1 MRLQYFPRA
10 ILVFLL
16 AGFELVSYAAST
28 DKPNLLIIYTDEH
41 NFRTL
46 GCYRELMSDDQSF
59 VWGAGIKVD
68 TPHIDSLA
76 ADGAICTSYYAASPV
91 CTPSRAA
98 FVAGIYPVSTGA
110 WSNNEPMHDDVFTF
124 AEQLRRHGYKTAYVG
139 KWHLDGK
146 KKPGFEPERKFGFS
160 DNRHMFNRGHWK
172 VLQQDGDTSMPPN
185 YSKEA
190 KGNNYSLKG
199 ANETS
204 FTTDYLTDRTIEI
217 IDRDKDQ
224 PFCVMLSIP
233 DPHGP
238 EMVRSPYDTMF
249 KDMHFDD
256 PKTKHVPDSQI
267 PKWNPQ
273 TGSNT
278 ADEFT
283 KHEMAQY
290 FGMVKCIDDNVGQ
303 LLAYLKETGLDKNT
317 IIVFTAD
324 HGDLLGEH
332 NRIEKGLPYEAAA
345 KIPFIIRYPARIPA
359 GKVIHKAYTNVDFMP
374 TILGLMDIPQVLGT
388 QGLDDSATF
397 LSNKKEVVD
406 DRIVYFTKAGGS
418 WFSVVNNRYK
428 LVVSR
433 EDKPWLF
440 DLERDPDELIN
451 FYQDPEYKPI
461 STKFMKDLK
470 NKMERYN
477 EGKLSESEA
486 KLKFQ

>member
-1 MRLQYFPRA
+1 M
-10 ILVFLL
+10 LVFLL
-16 AGFELVSYAAST
+16 AGLGLASYAAKSE
-28 DKPNLLIIYTDEH
+28 KPNLLIIYTDEH

-59 VWGAGIKVD
+59 VWGAGVKVD
-68 TPHIDSLA
+68 TPHLDSLA
-76 ADGAICTSYYAASPV
+76 EGGAICTSYYAASPV

-98 FVAGIYPVSTGA
+98 FVAGKYPVATGA
-110 WSNNEPMHDDVFTF
+110 WSNNEPMHDDVVTF

-172 VLQQDGDTSMPPN
+172 VLKQDGDTSMPPN

-199 ANETS
+199 AKEDS
-204 FTTDYLTDRTIEI
+204 FTTDYLTNRTIEI

-238 EMVRSPYDTMF
+238 EMVRAPYDSMF
-249 KDMHFDD
+249 KDLLFKD
-256 PKTKHVPDSQI
+256 PNTKHVTNRQI

-283 KHEMAQY
+283 EHEMAQY
-290 FGMVKCIDDNVGQ
+290 FGMVKCIDDNVGK
-303 LLAYLKETGLDKNT
+303 LLAYLRETGLDKNT
-317 IIVFTAD
+317 IVVFTAD

-359 GKVIHKAYTNVDFMP
+359 GKVIHKASTNVDFMP
-374 TILGLMDIPQVLGT
+374 TILGLMDIPQVEGT
-388 QGLDDSATF
+388 HGFDDSAVY
-397 LSNKKEVVD
+397 LSSEKEVMD

-418 WFSVVNNRYK
+418 WLSVANYRYK

-451 FYQDPEYKPI
+451 FYQDPEYKAVGA
-461 STKFMKDLK
+461 KFMKDLK
-470 NKMERYN
+470 SKMELYN
-477 EGKLSESEA
+477 QGKLSEAEP
-486 KLKFQ
+486 KLQLQ